1 MAKMVSSYSIQN
13 LIQSTEY
20 LLKLT
25 CSLRD
30 EINNL
35 ETAREEVRNQ
45 QKVATK
51 QGSLVKKMTNYM
63 SEELERIEL
72 SNSNEQKNSS
82 QTSEFSN
89 EIDKF
94 SVTESKLRVLR
105 ERLAEFIEG
114 DDAESLKAADR
125 SLSIELKQ
133 YESFLLTLT
142 TSLNEKIPSLE
153 KISDTVI
160 AAALANGSRS
170 LRSTSRAQR
179 NPMLLFL
186 LAGSFLLRFD
196 TRRFV
201 GLLFHEPPRRTR

>member
-25 CSLRD
+25 RSLRD

-63 SEELERIEL
+63 SEELERMEL
-72 SNSNEQKNSS
+72 SNSNEKKNSS
-82 QTSEFSN
+82 DTSKFSKN
-89 EIDKF
+89 IDKF
-94 SVTESKLRVLR
+94 SVTESKLRALR
-105 ERLAEFIEG
+105 ERLAEFIDG
-114 DDAESLKAADR
+114 DDAESLRAADR
-125 SLSIELKQ
+125 TLSIELKQ

-153 KISDTVI
+153 KISDRI
-160 AAALANGSRS
+160 SAEKRESDQQKL
-170 LRSTSRAQR
+170 
-179 NPMLLFL
+179 
-186 LAGSFLLRFD
+186 LLREMIE
-196 TRRFV
+196 
-201 GLLFHEPPRRTR
+201 LFNDEIEDLEQALKEINE

>member
-63 SEELERIEL
+63 SEELERMEL
-72 SNSNEQKNSS
+72 SNSNEKKNSS
-82 QTSEFSN
+82 DTSKFSKN
-89 EIDKF
+89 IDKF
-94 SVTESKLRVLR
+94 SVTESKLRALR
-105 ERLAEFIEG
+105 ERLAEFIDG
-114 DDAESLKAADR
+114 DDAESLRAADR
-125 SLSIELKQ
+125 TLSIELKQ

-153 KISDTVI
+153 KISDRI
-160 AAALANGSRS
+160 SAEKRESDQQKL
-170 LRSTSRAQR
+170 
-179 NPMLLFL
+179 
-186 LAGSFLLRFD
+186 LLREMIE
-196 TRRFV
+196 
-201 GLLFHEPPRRTR
+201 LFNNEIEDLEQALKEIKE

>member
-1 MAKMVSSYSIQN
+1 MAKMVGSYSIRN

-25 CSLRD
+25 RSLND

-35 ETAREEVRNQ
+35 ETIRDEVRNQ
-45 QKVATK
+45 QKVASK

-72 SNSNEQKNSS
+72 SYSNEQKNSS
-82 QTSEFSN
+82 KTSEFSN

-153 KISDTVI
+153 KIYDRLKAEKRESEQQKLLLSEMIELFNNEIEDLEQ
-160 AAALANGSRS
+160 ALK
-170 LRSTSRAQR
+170 
-179 NPMLLFL
+179 
-186 LAGSFLLRFD
+186 
-196 TRRFV
+196 
-201 GLLFHEPPRRTR
+201 EIKE

>member
-63 SEELERIEL
+63 SEELERMEL
-72 SNSNEQKNSS
+72 SYSNKKRNSS
-82 QTSEFSN
+82 QTSELSN

-94 SVTESKLRVLR
+94 SVTESKLRALR

-114 DDAESLKAADR
+114 DDVESLKAADR

-153 KISDTVI
+153 KIYDRLKAEKRESEQQKLLLSEMIELFNNEIEDLEQ
-160 AAALANGSRS
+160 ALK
-170 LRSTSRAQR
+170 
-179 NPMLLFL
+179 
-186 LAGSFLLRFD
+186 
-196 TRRFV
+196 
-201 GLLFHEPPRRTR
+201 EIKE